1 MSPASAPHR
10 LLKKSGW
17 CVAKKA
23 ANHGAPAPAHPPP
36 IQAAKNVPSV
46 KEGMLARDVEAPE
59 EQPVASADK
68 PVSSDLRPSNPVH
81 TIQVGPDMAAA
92 ADKLH
97 KIN

>member
-1 MSPASAPHR
+1 M
-10 LLKKSGW
+10 G
-17 CVAKKA
+17 
-23 ANHGAPAPAHPPP
+23 HPRSHTRPP
-36 IQAAKNVPSV
+36 IQAAKNVPSM

-81 TIQVGPDMAAA
+81 QIQVGPDMAAA
-92 ADKLH
+92 DDKLH

>member
-1 MSPASAPHR
+1 MGHPRPHTR
-10 LLKKSGW
+10 
-17 CVAKKA
+17 
-23 ANHGAPAPAHPPP
+23 PP
-36 IQAAKNVPSV
+36 IQAAKNVPSM

-97 KIN
+97 KINSICLDSSDLKGFNVCPAISSK